1 MFTSIRKNFI
11 TGFAVMLPALIT
23 IWLVKFAVDKTNYFL
38 LEPIAD
44 FLRPFILDSA
54 ILEYIA
60 KVLTLVFLVAIIS
73 LIGFGTRILFLRR
86 FFSFWEKNVSQ
97 LPMIGKVYG
106 AIKEMS
112 HAILG
117 QSKSIFTRVVLV
129 AFPRPGIYA
138 IGFVTS
144 EGKGE
149 LQDKTVSRVTN
160 VFVPTSPNP
169 TSGFLLLVPEEEMI
183 KLDMSVEEALKLVI
197 SGGIVPLPERVTI
210 KKKDGNTD
218 N

>member
-11 TGFAVMLPALIT
+11 TGVAVILPALIT
-23 IWLVKFAVDKTNYFL
+23 IWLVKFAVVKTNYFL

-44 FLRPFILDSA
+44 FLRPFILDST

-60 KVLTLVFLVAIIS
+60 KVLTLVFLVVIIS
-73 LIGFGTRILFLRR
+73 LIGFGTRILFLRK
-86 FFSFWEKNVSQ
+86 FFSFWEKNISQ
-97 LPMIGKVYG
+97 LPMIGKIYG

-138 IGFVTS
+138 IGFVTY

-149 LQDKTVSRVTN
+149 LQDKTVTRVTN

-169 TSGFLLLVPEEEMI
+169 TSGFLLLVPEKEMI
-183 KLDMSVEEALKLVI
+183 KLDMSVEEGLKLVI
-197 SGGIVPLPERVTI
+197 SGGIVPLPERVKI
-210 KKKDGNTD
+210 KKKDGDTD

>member
-11 TGFAVMLPALIT
+11 TGVAVILPALIT
-23 IWLVKFAVDKTNYFL
+23 IWLVKFAVVKTNYFL

-44 FLRPFILDSA
+44 FLRPFILDST

-60 KVLTLVFLVAIIS
+60 KVLTLVFLVVIIS
-73 LIGFGTRILFLRR
+73 LIGFGTRILFLRK
-86 FFSFWEKNVSQ
+86 FFSFWEKNISQ
-97 LPMIGKVYG
+97 LPMIGKIYG

-138 IGFVTS
+138 IGFVTYES
-144 EGKGE
+144 KGE
-149 LQDKTVSRVTN
+149 LQDKTVTRVTN

-169 TSGFLLLVPEEEMI
+169 TSGFLLLVPEKEMI
-183 KLDMSVEEALKLVI
+183 KLDMSVEEGLKLVI
-197 SGGIVPLPERVTI
+197 SGGIVPLPERVKI
-210 KKKDGNTD
+210 KKKDGDTD